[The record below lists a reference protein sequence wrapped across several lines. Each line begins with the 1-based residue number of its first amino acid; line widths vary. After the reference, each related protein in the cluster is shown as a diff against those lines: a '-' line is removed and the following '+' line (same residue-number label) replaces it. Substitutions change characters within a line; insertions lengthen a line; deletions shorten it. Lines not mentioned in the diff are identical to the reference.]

1 VALTVHL
8 MSTLRPGRRS
18 HLGGRV
24 LGGLLACILL
34 STNAGCGS
42 LWVPVT
48 PKALQTKLRQSGDD
62 YVQVLLDKQSL
73 VVSRATACHIGDA
86 YVLTGLSSPQLEAL
100 VDEGLLKTA
109 ATGCKCDAPATRCT
123 NVDVT
128 DADLKVR
135 EVDPGRGTGIVLAVV
150 LVGIPVV
157 VLLGLALLGGLG
169 QH

>member
-1 VALTVHL
+1 MGALP
-8 MSTLRPGRRS
+8 PGRSS

-24 LGGLLACILL
+24 LGGLLACTLL
-34 STNAGCGS
+34 STSAGCGS

-62 YVQVLLDKQSL
+62 YVQVVLDKRTL

-100 VDEGLLKTA
+100 VNEGLLETL

-135 EVDPGRGTGIVLAVV
+135 EVDSGLGAGIVLAVV
-150 LVGIPVV
+150 LAIPLV
-157 VLLGLALLGGLG
+157 VLLGLALLGGFA